1 MTIIQKWWNKGN
13 KQFSI
18 TYTRKSWKARD
29 IKPKYLFFTNG
40 GKKKNGDTCFDLT
53 IVIGYTIINYTNF
66 NLGG

>member
-18 TYTRKSWKARD
+18 TYNRKSWKAQD
-29 IKPKYLFFTNG
+29 IKPKYLVFTNG
-40 GKKKNGDTCFDLT
+40 GKKKNGDTCFDFT
-53 IVIGYTIINYTNF
+53 IIIGYTIINYTNF